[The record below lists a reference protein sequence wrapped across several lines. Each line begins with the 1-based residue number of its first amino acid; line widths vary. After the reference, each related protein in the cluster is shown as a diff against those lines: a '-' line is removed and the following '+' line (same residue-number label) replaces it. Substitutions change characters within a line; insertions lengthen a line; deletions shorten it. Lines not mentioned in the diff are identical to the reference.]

1 MKITVQDALVIE
13 NIEPRQLRK
22 YLQYHAWHE
31 YRLFVDNAIR
41 KAQASEQVEKNV
53 PCRYDSFEILLPNIK
68 NVRDYLPK
76 IR

>member
-31 YRLFVDNAIR
+31 DRLFVDNAIR
-41 KAQASEQVEKNV
+41 KAQASEQVKKNV
-53 PCRYDSFEILLPNIK
+53 PFIILELDVCLTSI
-68 NVRDYLPK
+68 
-76 IR
+76 